1 MNAGVDEQLVIA
13 VIHKE
18 AQRQVARDLPSYPLA
33 IRIYPTAIETDTFN
47 RLFSLWR
54 RMLDGTWAG
63 GPAGDKGSDVLFLQN
78 LMKEMGMG
86 SEVGEKET
94 VAAAIRAEAERQ
106 VKEGWTQ
113 YAGYH
118 PRETERD
125 IAVRL
130 RYLWN
135 KLVAGE
141 VALMEPGGATDWKF
155 LATLWERFGPDVP
168 SVGPAPAADLR
179 RRDDL
184 PEHLL

>member
-13 VIHKE
+13 AIHKE

-33 IRIYPTAIETDTFN
+33 IRIYPTAVETDTFN
-47 RLFSLWR
+47 RMFSLWK
-54 RMLDGTWAG
+54 RMLDGIWAG
-63 GPAGDKGSDVLFLQN
+63 ELAGDKGSDVLFLQN

-86 SEVGEKET
+86 SEVDEKET
-94 VAAAIRAEAERQ
+94 VAAAIRAEAKR
-106 VKEGWTQ
+106 GWTQ

-118 PRETERD
+118 PRETARD

-135 KLVAGE
+135 KLMAGE

-155 LATLWERFGPDVP
+155 LATLRERFGPNVP
-168 SVGPAPAADLR
+168 SDGPAPATDLR